1 MTISKETIKDLL
13 AKLDFNLSN
22 LIRDEHRNTAKLID
36 YLSTELRD
44 IKDMVDKANNK
55 LEWLEEKFIQFLN
68 IEYVNVGGEN
78 E

>member
-1 MTISKETIKDLL
+1 MTISKETIKGLL

-36 YLSTELRD
+36 YLSWQLKD
-44 IKDMVDKANNK
+44 ITKRLDEINNK
-55 LEWLEEKFIQFLN
+55 LGFLESRFAEFLRTN
-68 IEYVNVGGEN
+68 YVNFGGEN